1 MGKKQ
6 WTSFLPNGYHSIIG
20 DVEGLTAWQNHFMNT
35 FVELAINRFRYRNLP
50 DEIDPRYLELS
61 LLTAGSVCFFHDPVL
76 DYQALQGA
84 WSGIDNQYNPT
95 DYHIVTPTGFSADID
110 MPDGVIIWNNFTR
123 SSDMPSIWMYA
134 DLLAEIYQT
143 ALINI
148 KGQKHPIVAVAN
160 SESQRLSLEN
170 AYANLDGNHPIIY
183 VKNDNRIDKQFT
195 TIDAKIPFVAPDI
208 IGVGRYFME
217 EFLKWLG
224 VKVPNTLKKERQVV
238 TEQRDTNAVTWQ
250 LRNRGLHSRQV
261 GWEQVNKK
269 FGLNVEVEFN
279 EEELTSY
286 SEELIDSFGNMV
298 GGEVDE

>member
-1 MGKKQ
+1 MGKKK

-76 DYQALQGA
+76 GYQALQGA

-148 KGQKHPIVAVAN
+148 NGQKHPIVAVAD